1 MPRPIE
7 GETYREQLLHAHA
20 LAAQL
25 RLGDFDEMLE
35 RISIAEVTAPLFN
48 PTLFME
54 KGDAMLQDKGVLQ
67 VLARAKRELD
77 ELVEAYHQRGRRTE
91 LPPKID
97 TGTVPESSLS
107 STDDKSPR
115 ERALDGAT

>member
-7 GETYREQLLHAHA
+7 DGTYREQLLHAHA

-25 RLGDFDEMLE
+25 RASDFDEMLD
-35 RISIAEVTAPLFN
+35 RISLAEVTAPLFN

-67 VLARAKRELD
+67 VLARAKKDLD
-77 ELVEAYHQRGRRTE
+77 RLVEAYHRTH
-91 LPPKID
+91 
-97 TGTVPESSLS
+97 
-107 STDDKSPR
+107 R
-115 ERALDGAT
+115 